1 MLISTNTNSSQNRN
15 TKKISTQIQMDF
27 VVLGCCLTIPLVP
40 LTIHQRVQ
48 TKAIIALPSPA
59 TSSCLWSRFT
69 LECWTSHFKE
79 KFIEVLSNC
88 ISNNLF
94 KVSSDFYSGVSC
106 STWCGLVYLVGQVTG
121 GVKRWPTINKVE
133 MLQLRQPLV
142 PPPCLP
148 VINLAI

>member
-1 MLISTNTNSSQNRN
+1 MSHKVPEHPPQPPLPRPPGIE
-15 TKKISTQIQMDF
+15 DF
-27 VVLGCCLTIPLVP
+27 HGFYRATGRTLGPL
-40 LTIHQRVQ
+40 
-48 TKAIIALPSPA
+48 APSPA
-59 TSSCLWSRFT
+59 ISSCLWSRFT